1 MLIKEFFKQK
11 KPVLSFEVF
20 PPKRNYNLDSIYAT
34 IEALKGLNPDFISVT
49 YGAGGGTKD
58 HTVEI
63 ASIIKNRYEIES
75 LAHLTCVSAKKP
87 EITQIANE
95 LQENNIENVLAL
107 RGDIPSD
114 PNFQFPTPQ
123 HYKYASDLIHELKQ
137 NYNFCVGAAFY
148 PEGHIEAIDFETDL
162 KFVKFKVET
171 GACFLISQ
179 IFFDNKYFNHF
190 KERFE
195 EMGLKIPLSAGIMPV
210 TNAKQMNRITAL
222 CGSTIPRKLSK
233 IIAKHHQNPLQLQN
247 EGINYAAQQIN
258 DLIDNGVDGIHI
270 YTMNKPEIA
279 KKILEK
285 VNL

>member
-20 PPKRNYNLDSIYAT
+20 PPKQNYNLDTIYST
-34 IEALKGLNPDFISVT
+34 IESLKELNPDFISVT

-63 ASIIKNRYEIES
+63 ASIIKNRYKIES

-87 EITQIANE
+87 EIIQIANE

-107 RGDIPSD
+107 RGDFPSD
-114 PNFQFPTPQ
+114 PKFIFPTPQ
-123 HYKYASDLIHELKQ
+123 HYKYASDLIQQLIQ
-137 NYNFCVGAAFY
+137 NYNFCIGAAFY
-148 PEGHIEAIDFETDL
+148 PEGHTEAKDFETDL
-162 KFVKFKVET
+162 EYVKFKVET

-179 IFFDNKYFNHF
+179 IFFDNKYFYNF

-195 EMGLKIPLSAGIMPV
+195 EMGVKIPLSAGIIPV
-210 TNAKQMNRITAL
+210 TNAKQINRITAL

-233 IIAKHHQNPLQLQN
+233 IIAQHHQDSLKLQI
-247 EGINYAAQQIN
+247 EGINYAVQQIN

-270 YTMNKPEIA
+270 YTMNRPEIA